1 MTPFVRAVSLLA
13 QATNGGNGGLDPS
26 YIAASATVAA
36 AAIAALVAVMVYV
49 LGQRAARRDRKRE
62 LCGKAIAEVLAWLEL
77 PYRIR
82 RRVDDA
88 PDTLRGLVDRMHEL
102 QESLLFYRGWL
113 QVELPQ
119 AHEEYVSLVA
129 AVKAA
134 ASSAIQEA
142 WQSLPSSE
150 AKEMNIGE
158 FQIDRTAVE
167 AHLTRLT
174 AIVRE
179 RFG

>member
-1 MTPFVRAVSLLA
+1 MISTAALTNALA
-13 QATNGGNGGLDPS
+13 AAEDGGGGFDPS
-26 YIAASATVAA
+26 YLVPAGVVLA
-36 AAIAALVAVMVYV
+36 AAIAAFATILLHWSNQREVRR
-49 LGQRAARRDRKRE
+49 GRQRA
-62 LCGKAIAEVLAWLEL
+62 LCGKAISEVLAWLEL

-88 PDTLRGLVDRMHEL
+88 PDTLRGLVDRMHKL

-113 QVELPQ
+113 QVELPE
-119 AHEEYVSLVA
+119 AHEEYLSLVA

-150 AKEMNIGE
+150 AKQMNIGE

-167 AHLTRLT
+167 AHLTRLA